1 MTRQVIS
8 LARYI
13 AIAAALA
20 GALLFGISAIA
31 EQHGTKHVE
40 SRPGLSPRLLLDR
53 VRQPVWVLG
62 VGGLIAGFA
71 LQVVALHFGSLALV
85 EPILVGDLVFA
96 VLIGAYQYRSR
107 DPAVFAGVAACVVGV
122 AGFLAVARP
131 SGGRPDDGLR
141 TFVPLAAGYGVLLAS
156 CLMVARGNAA
166 LRPPALALAT
176 GVSYGITAFLIK
188 LVTAEADRVPH
199 LFTTWP
205 LYAAAVVAPLGF
217 LLNQDAYQK
226 GTMVAPV
233 LAIISSSEPLM
244 PILLAGLLL
253 IERLADSPAAI
264 AGEVVSLILMTAGVV
279 VIAQRSPQAAPPV
292 PSRSPGSVSS

>member
-40 SRPGLSPRLLLDR
+40 SRPGLSPRLLLDL

-62 VGGLIAGFA
+62 VGGLIAGFV

-107 DPAVFAGVAACVVGV
+107 DPAVFAGVAACIVGV

-156 CLMVARGNAA
+156 CLMVA
-166 LRPPALALAT
+166 
-176 GVSYGITAFLIK
+176 
-188 LVTAEADRVPH
+188 
-199 LFTTWP
+199 
-205 LYAAAVVAPLGF
+205 
-217 LLNQDAYQK
+217 
-226 GTMVAPV
+226 PV
-233 LAIISSSEPLM
+233 LAIITSSDPLM
-244 PILLAGLLL
+244 AILLAGLLL
-253 IERLADSPAAI
+253 NERLADSPAAI

-279 VIAQRSPQAAPPV
+279 VIAQRSPQATPPV
-292 PSRSPGSVSS
+292 PSPSRSPGSVSP